1 MTTKIV
7 GNKRLALFFSWFGGL
22 VVVMAVAAVALYVFN
37 VAGLADGLSRLH
49 LQVAAL
55 LALGYTVVWIFTG
68 WIRVA
73 EGTFRLAEYGGRG
86 NGLQRIHFGD
96 GETWRPTEP
105 VHIPLEFNPPA
116 HCIVILLVEEN
127 FLGWTR
133 FRFRYFSLRYGRDV
147 PPWATDD
154 RFDEDEDFHYRR

>member
-7 GNKRLALFFSWFGGL
+7 RNKRLTLFFSWFGGL
-22 VVVMAVAAVALYVFN
+22 VAVMAIAFLAIFAYYAGDFGQCLNSRFLHPALLVAA
-37 VAGLADGLSRLH
+37 
-49 LQVAAL
+49 
-55 LALGYTVVWIFTG
+55 GYTVIWIFTG
-68 WIRVA
+68 WIHVA

-96 GETWRPTEP
+96 GEKWQLTEP
-105 VHIPLEFNPPA
+105 VHIPLEFNPPP

-133 FRFRYFSLRYGRDV
+133 FRFRYFSLRYGCDI
-147 PPWATDD
+147 PPWSKDGK
-154 RFDEDEDFHYRR
+154 EDPYQY